1 MNYVVNGH
9 NVFVIV
15 GVCFLASVLF
25 VYMMKRVAI
34 FLKVLDVPNDKRKIH
49 KEPIP
54 LLGGL
59 GIFFAFLLGYMLFAP
74 KDNLMLSILISSF
87 LIMLLG
93 LFDDMTK
100 SETPMPNR
108 YKMIVQL
115 VVAAIVVY
123 YGGLVLTQ
131 ANMFG
136 LHFNLGI
143 LAKPVTML
151 IIVACINAI
160 NLIDGL
166 DGLCAGISSIYFLT
180 IAIIGFILNKFGG
193 FDVIL
198 SLMMLGCT
206 LGYLVHNFPPAKI
219 YQGDA
224 GSTFVGL
231 MIAVVCLIGFKTA
244 TMTSLIMPL
253 LLLAIP
259 IMDTLFAI
267 IRRKLKG
274 QSIDHADKEHL
285 HHQFL
290 KKFDKKRSLLMIY
303 LLSIIFSV
311 TTIFYTLDHKV
322 ELIIC
327 YVIILFVV
335 LYLILKTDI
344 IFERNKDNKV
354 IEVSDKKNNTNIKL
368 NNKKKNGKKRK

>member
-1 MNYVVNGH
+1 MNYTVNGH
-9 NVFVIV
+9 NVFLIVI
-15 GVCFLASVLF
+15 VCFLSSIIF
-25 VYMMKRVAI
+25 VQMMKKVAI
-34 FLKVLDVPNDKRKIH
+34 FLHVLDVPNDKRKIH
-49 KEPIP
+49 KKPMP

-100 SETPMPNR
+100 SETPMPNK
-108 YKMIVQL
+108 YKIIIQIIV
-115 VVAAIVVY
+115 ACIVVF
-123 YGGLVLTQ
+123 YGGLELTK
-131 ANMFG
+131 ASMFG
-136 LHFNLGI
+136 LTIRFGI
-143 LAKPVTML
+143 FSKPL
-151 IIVACINAI
+151 SIFIIVACINAI

-180 IAIIGFILNKFGG
+180 IAIIGFALNKFGG
-193 FDVIL
+193 LDIII
-198 SLMMLGCT
+198 SLMMIGCI

-224 GSTFVGL
+224 GSTFCGL
-231 MIAVVCLIGFKTA
+231 MIAVVFLLGFKTA
-244 TMTSLIMPL
+244 TLTSLIIPT

-274 QSIDHADKEHL
+274 QKIDHADKEHL
-285 HHQFL
+285 HHQLL
-290 KKFDKKRSLLMIY
+290 KKFSKRSTLLVIY
-303 LLSIIFSV
+303 VINLLFSITS
-311 TTIFYTLDHKV
+311 IFYALGHKIEV
-322 ELIIC
+322 IIC
-327 YVIILFVV
+327 YIILMFIV

-344 IFERNKDNKV
+344 IFERSKNK
-354 IEVSDKKNNTNIKL
+354 
-368 NNKKKNGKKRK
+368 

>member
-1 MNYVVNGH
+1 MNFMVNGH
-9 NVFVIV
+9 NVFLIV

-49 KEPIP
+49 KEPVP

-59 GIFFAFLLGYMLFAP
+59 GIFFAFILGYMLFAP

-100 SETPMPNR
+100 SETPMPNK
-108 YKMIVQL
+108 YKILVQL
-115 VVAAIVVY
+115 VVAAIVVF
-123 YGGLVLTQ
+123 YGGLVLNK
-131 ANMFG
+131 ASIFG
-136 LHFNLGI
+136 LTINFGI
-143 LAKPVTML
+143 FAKPVTML

-166 DGLCAGISSIYFLT
+166 DGLCAGISSIYFFT
-180 IAIIGFILNKFGG
+180 IAVIGFILNKFGG

-231 MIAVVCLIGFKTA
+231 MIAVVCLLGFKTA

-253 LLLAIP
+253 LLLAVP

-290 KKFDKKRSLLMIY
+290 KKLDKKKSLLMIY
-303 LLSIIFSV
+303 LINIVFSV
-311 TTIFYTLDHKV
+311 TTIFYTLGHKV

-327 YVIILFVV
+327 YVIILFIV
-335 LYLILKTDI
+335 LYLILKTNI
-344 IFERNKDNKV
+344 IFDRNV
-354 IEVSDKKNNTNIKL
+354 EKKNT
-368 NNKKKNGKKRK
+368 KKRK

>member
-1 MNYVVNGH
+1 MMNYMINGH

-15 GVCFLASVLF
+15 GVCFIASTLF
-25 VYMMKRVAI
+25 VYMMKKVAVY
-34 FLKVLDVPNDKRKIH
+34 LKVLDVPNDKRKIH
-49 KEPIP
+49 KEPVP
-54 LLGGL
+54 LLGGI
-59 GIFFAFLLGYMLFAP
+59 GIFLGFILGYMLFAP

-100 SETPMPNR
+100 SETPMPNK
-108 YKMIVQL
+108 YKIIVQL
-115 VVAAIVVY
+115 AVSAIVVF
-123 YGGLVLTQ
+123 YGGLVLNT
-131 ANMFG
+131 AKIFG
-136 LHFNLGI
+136 LTIKLGI
-143 LAKPVTML
+143 FAKPVTML
-151 IIVACINAI
+151 IIMACINAI

-224 GSTFVGL
+224 GSTFIGL

-244 TMTSLIMPL
+244 TLTSLVMPL

-259 IMDTLFAI
+259 IMDTSFAI

-274 QSIDHADKEHL
+274 QAIDHADKEHL
-285 HHQFL
+285 HHQLL
-290 KKFDKKRSLLMIY
+290 KKFDKKRTLLMIY
-303 LLSIIFSV
+303 LMSLIFSV
-311 TTIFYTLDHKV
+311 TTIFYTLGHKV
-322 ELIIC
+322 ELIVC
-327 YVIILFVV
+327 YVIILFIV

-344 IFERNKDNKV
+344 IFERNK
-354 IEVSDKKNNTNIKL
+354 EVKKNKMR
-368 NNKKKNGKKRK
+368 KNVCKRK

>member
-1 MNYVVNGH
+1 MMNFIVNGH
-9 NVFVIV
+9 NVFLIV

-100 SETPMPNR
+100 SETPMPNK
-108 YKMIVQL
+108 YKIIVQL
-115 VVAAIVVY
+115 VVAAIVVF
-123 YGGLVLTQ
+123 YGGLVLSE
-131 ANMFG
+131 ASIFG
-136 LHFNLGI
+136 IELKFGFF
-143 LAKPVTML
+143 AKPITML

-180 IAIIGFILNKFGG
+180 IAVIAFILNKLGG

-231 MIAVVCLIGFKTA
+231 MIAIVCLLGFKTA

-290 KKFDKKRSLLMIY
+290 KKFDKKKTLLMIY
-303 LLSIIFSV
+303 LINIIFSV

-322 ELIIC
+322 ELVIC
-327 YVIILFVV
+327 YVIILFIV
-335 LYLILKTDI
+335 LYLILKTNI
-344 IFERNKDNKV
+344 IFDRNAEKKV
-354 IEVSDKKNNTNIKL
+354 KS
-368 NNKKKNGKKRK
+368 KRK

>member
-1 MNYVVNGH
+1 MMNFIVNGH
-9 NVFVIV
+9 NVFLIV

-100 SETPMPNR
+100 SETPMPNK
-108 YKMIVQL
+108 YKIIVQL
-115 VVAAIVVY
+115 VVAAIVVF
-123 YGGLVLTQ
+123 YGGLVLSE
-131 ANMFG
+131 ASIFG
-136 LHFNLGI
+136 IELKFGFF
-143 LAKPVTML
+143 AKPITML

-180 IAIIGFILNKFGG
+180 IAVIAFILNKLGG

-231 MIAVVCLIGFKTA
+231 MIAIVCLLGFKTA

-290 KKFDKKRSLLMIY
+290 KRFDKKKTLLMVY
-303 LLSIIFSV
+303 LINIIFSV

-322 ELIIC
+322 ELVIC
-327 YVIILFVV
+327 YVIILFIV
-335 LYLILKTDI
+335 LYLILKTNI
-344 IFERNKDNKV
+344 IFDRSIEKKV
-354 IEVSDKKNNTNIKL
+354 KS
-368 NNKKKNGKKRK
+368 KRK

>member
-25 VYMMKRVAI
+25 VYMMKKVAI

-100 SETPMPNR
+100 SETPMPNK

-123 YGGLVLTQ
+123 YGGLVLTH
-131 ANMFG
+131 ANIFG

-143 LAKPVTML
+143 LAKPITML

-180 IAIIGFILNKFGG
+180 IAVIGFILNKFGG

-311 TTIFYTLDHKV
+311 TTIFYTLDHKA

-354 IEVSDKKNNTNIKL
+354 IEVSDKKNNTNKKS
-368 NNKKKNGKKRK
+368 NNQKKNGKKRK

>member
-1 MNYVVNGH
+1 MNYTVNGH
-9 NVFVIV
+9 NVFLIVI
-15 GVCFLASVLF
+15 VCFLSSIIF
-25 VYMMKRVAI
+25 VQMMKKVAI
-34 FLKVLDVPNDKRKIH
+34 FLHVLDVPNDKRKIH
-49 KEPIP
+49 KKPMP

-100 SETPMPNR
+100 SETPMPNK
-108 YKMIVQL
+108 YKIIIQIIV
-115 VVAAIVVY
+115 ACIVVF
-123 YGGLVLTQ
+123 YGGLELTK
-131 ANMFG
+131 ASMFG
-136 LHFNLGI
+136 LTIKFGI
-143 LAKPVTML
+143 FSKPL
-151 IIVACINAI
+151 SIFIIVACINAI

-180 IAIIGFILNKFGG
+180 IAIIGFALNKFGG
-193 FDVIL
+193 LDIII

-224 GSTFVGL
+224 GSTFCGL
-231 MIAVVCLIGFKTA
+231 MIAVVFLLGFKTA
-244 TMTSLIMPL
+244 TLTSLIIPT

-274 QSIDHADKEHL
+274 QKIDHADKEHL
-285 HHQFL
+285 HHQLL
-290 KKFDKKRSLLMIY
+290 KKFSKRSTLLVIY
-303 LLSIIFSV
+303 VINLLFSITS
-311 TTIFYTLDHKV
+311 IFYALGHKIEV
-322 ELIIC
+322 IIC
-327 YVIILFVV
+327 YIILMFIV

-344 IFERNKDNKV
+344 IFERSKNK
-354 IEVSDKKNNTNIKL
+354 
-368 NNKKKNGKKRK
+368 